1 MSHFKRVDP
10 PLFTLLLTLS
20 RSHRFEI
27 HEAPDKFVSLCREVI
42 GQQLA
47 GKAAIAIFNRFTT
60 LFPNNHPTP
69 ELVAALTEQD
79 IRNVG
84 ASFAKARTL
93 KDLSEKVLQK
103 TVDLNLLD
111 SLDNEAVVLELTKVK
126 GIGPWTAEM
135 FLMFSL
141 ARTDVF
147 SPGDL
152 GLQKGIQKLYN
163 LSSRPNPKGA
173 IELSRKW
180 SPYRT
185 FASLALWRSLE

>member
-1 MSHFKRVDP
+1 MSHFKKVDP
-10 PLFTLLLTLS
+10 PLFKLLQTLS
-20 RSHRFEI
+20 ISQKFEI

-47 GKAAIAIFNRFTT
+47 GKAAIAIFTRFTT
-60 LFPNNHPTP
+60 LFPHNHPTP
-69 ELVAALTEQD
+69 KLLIRLTEQD

-84 ASFAKARTL
+84 TSFAKARTL
-93 KDLSEKVLQK
+93 KDLSEKIVQK
-103 TVDLNLLD
+103 TIDLNSLD

-141 ARTDVF
+141 ARRDVF

-163 LSSRPNPKGA
+163 LPSRPDPKEA
-173 IELSRKW
+173 LEVSRKW